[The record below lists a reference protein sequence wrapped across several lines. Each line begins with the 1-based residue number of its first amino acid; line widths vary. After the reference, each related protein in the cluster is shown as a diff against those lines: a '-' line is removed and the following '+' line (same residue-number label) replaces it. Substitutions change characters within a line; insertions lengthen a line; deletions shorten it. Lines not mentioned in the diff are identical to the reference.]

1 MVDVSRSKGLEQAA
15 GRWKEVELRS
25 LLAKSA
31 VAIGAGSPTDAGVA
45 WTLTTEVE
53 TPITMAGGIPD
64 PATLPAKALQEAL
77 SNAVLETPE
86 ETLRYGG
93 VLGYEGLRE
102 ALAERWSRID
112 GVPLTLDN
120 FITSNGSA
128 GGIANVCDAFLEQ
141 GDVVIVEAPS
151 FSGSIRTIRGH
162 MADIVPVPI
171 DDQGVLVEEVARAME
186 KAETSGKR
194 VKLFY
199 TIADFHNPTGVTMSA
214 ERREALIE
222 LCAERQVIILE
233 DAAYA
238 DIYFGAER
246 PPSLYGMAGGQGV
259 LKVGTF
265 SKPIATGLRI
275 GWVQGREDFID
286 ALGRV
291 KYDMG
296 NSPVLLRALA
306 EYVGSKKL
314 EEHLEEMRPLYKAKC
329 EALCRSLEEHCSQ
342 YVRFTKPDGGF
353 FLWVECIGPKSR
365 DLMREAAEL
374 GLIFPAGATFFLQ
387 GDDDD
392 TSHIRLAF
400 STASVEELEQ
410 VGPRM
415 REAFVRAMGE
425 G

>member
-1 MVDVSRSKGLEQAA
+1 M
-15 GRWKEVELRS
+15 
-25 LLAKSA
+25 
-31 VAIGAGSPTDAGVA
+31 
-45 WTLTTEVE
+45 
-53 TPITMAGGIPD
+53 
-64 PATLPAKALQEAL
+64 
-77 SNAVLETPE
+77 
-86 ETLRYGG
+86 
-93 VLGYEGLRE
+93 
-102 ALAERWSRID
+102 
-112 GVPLTLDN
+112 
-120 FITSNGSA
+120 
-128 GGIANVCDAFLEQ
+128 CDAFLEQ

-162 MADIVPVPI
+162 MAEIVPVPI
-171 DDQGVLVEEVARAME
+171 DDQGVLVDEAARVIE
-186 KAETSGKR
+186 KAEASGKR

-214 ERREALIE
+214 ERREALIQ
-222 LCAERQVIILE
+222 LCAEHQVIILE

-238 DIYFGAER
+238 DIYFGPAR

-286 ALGRV
+286 ALSRV

-353 FLWVECIGPKSR
+353 FLWVECIGPKAR

>member
-1 MVDVSRSKGLEQAA
+1 MVDVRRSKGLEQAA
-15 GRWKEVELRS
+15 GRWKEVDLRS
-25 LLAKSA
+25 MLAKSA

-77 SNAVLETPE
+77 SSAVLETPE

-171 DDQGVLVEEVARAME
+171 DDQGVLVEEVARAIE
-186 KAETSGKR
+186 KAKASGKR

-199 TIADFHNPTGVTMSA
+199 TIADFHNPTGVTMSS

-222 LCAERQVIILE
+222 LCAEHEVIILE

-238 DIYFGAER
+238 DIYFGPAR
-246 PPSLYGMAGGQGV
+246 PPSLYGLAGGQGV

-286 ALGRV
+286 ALSRV

-410 VGPRM
+410 VGPRI
-415 REAFVRAMGE
+415 REAFVRAIGE

>member
-1 MVDVSRSKGLEQAA
+1 MVDVRRSKGLEQAA
-15 GRWKEVELRS
+15 GRWKEVDLRS
-25 LLAKSA
+25 MLAKSA

-77 SNAVLETPE
+77 SSAVLETPE

-171 DDQGVLVEEVARAME
+171 DDQGVLVEEVARAIE
-186 KAETSGKR
+186 KAEASGKR

-222 LCAERQVIILE
+222 LCAEHQVIILE

-238 DIYFGAER
+238 DIYFGPAR

-306 EYVGSKKL
+306 EYVGSQKL

-329 EALCRSLEEHCSQ
+329 DALCRSLEEHCSQ
-342 YVRFTKPDGGF
+342 YVRFTKPEGGF
-353 FLWVECIGPKSR
+353 FLWVECIGPKAR

-387 GDDDD
+387 GDTDD

-410 VGPRM
+410 VGPRI

>member
-1 MVDVSRSKGLEQAA
+1 MVDVRRSKGLEQAA
-15 GRWKEVELRS
+15 GRWKEVDLRS
-25 LLAKSA
+25 MLAKSA

-77 SNAVLETPE
+77 SSAVLETPE

-171 DDQGVLVEEVARAME
+171 DDQGVLVEEVARAIE
-186 KAETSGKR
+186 KAKASGKR

-199 TIADFHNPTGVTMSA
+199 TIADFHNPTGVTMSS

-222 LCAERQVIILE
+222 LCAEHQVIILE

-238 DIYFGAER
+238 DIYFGPAR

-286 ALGRV
+286 ALSRV

-342 YVRFTKPDGGF
+342 YVRFTKPGGGF
-353 FLWVECIGPKSR
+353 FLWVECIGPKAR

-387 GDDDD
+387 GDADD

>member
-1 MVDVSRSKGLEQAA
+1 MVDVRRSKGLEQAA
-15 GRWKEVELRS
+15 GRWREVELRS
-25 LLAKSA
+25 LLAESA
-31 VAIGAGSPTDAGVA
+31 IAIGAGTPTDAGVA

-77 SNAVLETPE
+77 ANAVLETPE

-171 DDQGVLVEEVARAME
+171 DDQGVLVEEVARAIE
-186 KAETSGKR
+186 EAKASGKR

-214 ERREALIE
+214 ERREALIQ
-222 LCAERQVIILE
+222 LCAEHQVIILE

-238 DIYFGAER
+238 DIYFGEGR

-286 ALGRV
+286 ALSRV

-306 EYVGSKKL
+306 EYVGSKQI

-374 GLIFPAGATFFLQ
+374 GLIFPVGATFFLQ
-387 GDDDD
+387 GDEDD

>member
-1 MVDVSRSKGLEQAA
+1 MVDVRRSKGLDQAA
-15 GRWKEVELRS
+15 GRWREVDIRS
-25 LLAKSA
+25 LLAESA
-31 VAIGAGSPTDAGVA
+31 IAIGAGTPTDAGVA

-64 PATLPAKALQEAL
+64 PASLPAKALQEAL
-77 SNAVLETPE
+77 ANAVLETPE

-171 DDQGVLVEEVARAME
+171 DDQGVLVNEVARAIE
-186 KAETSGKR
+186 EAKASGKR
-194 VKLFY
+194 VKIFY

-214 ERREALIE
+214 ERREALIQ
-222 LCAERQVIILE
+222 LCAEHQVIILE

-238 DIYFGAER
+238 DIYFGEGR

-286 ALGRV
+286 ALSRV

-306 EYVGSKKL
+306 EYVGSKQM

-374 GLIFPAGATFFLQ
+374 GLIFPVGATFFLQ

>member
-1 MVDVSRSKGLEQAA
+1 MVDVRRGKGLEQAA
-15 GRWKEVELRS
+15 GRWREVDVRS
-25 LLAKSA
+25 LLAESA
-31 VAIGAGSPTDAGVA
+31 IAIGAGSPTDAGVA
-45 WTLTTEVE
+45 WTLTTESE
-53 TPITMAGGIPD
+53 APITMAGGIPD
-64 PATLPAKALQEAL
+64 PATLPARALQEAL

-128 GGIANVCDAFLEQ
+128 GGIANVCDAFLEH
-141 GDVVIVEAPS
+141 GDVVIVEEPS

-162 MADIVPVPI
+162 MAELAPVPI
-171 DDQGVLVEEVARAME
+171 DDQGVLVDEVARAIE
-186 KAETSGKR
+186 KAEASGKR

-214 ERREALIE
+214 ERREALIR

-238 DIYFGAER
+238 DIYFGEAR

-306 EYVGSKKL
+306 EYVASKKL
-314 EEHLEEMRPLYKAKC
+314 EEHLEQMRPLYKAKC

-353 FLWVECIGPKSR
+353 FLWVECIGPKAR

>member
-1 MVDVSRSKGLEQAA
+1 MVDVRRSKGLDQAA
-15 GRWKEVELRS
+15 GRWREVDLRS
-25 LLAKSA
+25 LLAESA

-64 PATLPAKALQEAL
+64 PATLPAKELQEAL
-77 SNAVLETPE
+77 ANAVLETPE

-162 MADIVPVPI
+162 MADIVPVPV
-171 DDQGVLVEEVARAME
+171 DDQGVVVDEVARAIE
-186 KAETSGKR
+186 EAEASGKR
-194 VKLFY
+194 VKVFY

-214 ERREALIE
+214 ERREALIQ
-222 LCAERQVIILE
+222 LCAEHQVIILE

-238 DIYFGAER
+238 DIYFGEGR

-286 ALGRV
+286 ALSRV

-306 EYVGSKKL
+306 EYVGSKQM

-353 FLWVECIGPKSR
+353 FLWVECIGPKAR

-374 GLIFPAGATFFLQ
+374 GLIFPVGATFFLQ